1 MDHCPGNEGEPQTRI
16 LMNTVTF
23 KKVLREE
30 ISSQRTT
37 DLRRQKQFKNRARR
51 NTSVGAQGRTAP
63 RAPADRP
70 HPEAGGTRDKGVSA
84 RLPAKKGGEK
94 CCSSSSSFIPGF
106 KSGEILSCSSRRMLF
121 KKTQKVTTMSTLINS
136 RAGELGPARNVIAQL
151 LESAVACNLRERGY
165 KTLVVLNALF
175 LRDGL
180 VNTNKKA
187 LNEIMRLHGMREL
200 FKGQKRTVEQK
211 VLLNWSTDTSLDK
224 LSSTVAM
231 VESARF
237 KHSEK
242 CLSAL
247 HSNAETAEDIFSEN

>member
-1 MDHCPGNEGEPQTRI
+1 
-16 LMNTVTF
+16 MNTVTF
-23 KKVLREE
+23 RKVLRED

-37 DLRRQKQFKNRARR
+37 DLRRQRQFKNRARR
-51 NTSVGAQGRTAP
+51 NTSVGARGRTAP

-70 HPEAGGTRDKGVSA
+70 HPEAGGTRDTGVSA
-84 RLPAKKGGEK
+84 RLPTKKGGK
-94 CCSSSSSFIPGF
+94 NCFIPGF
-106 KSGEILSCSSRRMLF
+106 KPGEILSCSSRRTLF
-121 KKTQKVTTMSTLINS
+121 KKTQKVTTMSMLINS
-136 RAGELGPARNVIAQL
+136 RAGELGLVRNVIAQL

-211 VLLNWSTDTSLDK
+211 VSLKWFTDTSLEN
-224 LSSTVAM
+224 LSSKVAM
-231 VESARF
+231 VGSTGF

-242 CLSAL
+242 CLPAL